1 VRRPEPGSVLDRATL
16 NRTLL
21 ARQGLLARSRSS
33 VPEAIE
39 RLVGM
44 QAQVPRDPH
53 IGLWARLEGFE
64 PAALDAMLLQRQ
76 AVRMTL
82 MRSTLHLVTSRDAWR
97 LRAATQHVTERGFGS
112 SPFRRRVGHLD
123 LDAVRGAGT
132 ALVEA
137 RPMSTAE
144 LGRALAAQWPG
155 EDPEAMA
162 YAVRYLV
169 PLVQVTPRGLFRAS
183 TAPRFTTLRSWLA
196 AADDPAGRHDGGDN
210 DPEQAVDEAVERYL
224 RAFGPATTSDVR
236 TWSGIRSVREAV
248 DRLRPRLVA
257 YRDEAGRELLDVAG
271 GEFADPAQTAPV
283 RLLGEFDNV
292 FLGHADRTRIT
303 GELAWGAAWARRGA
317 LFVDGYLAG
326 AWRCP
331 IADDPTRLELE
342 AMRPL
347 DDRQRRDVVR
357 EAEALIGLI
366 AGSAVTTEVAWGD
379 R

>member
-1 VRRPEPGSVLDRATL
+1 MLEH
-16 NRTLL
+16 
-21 ARQGLLARSRSS
+21 
-33 VPEAIE
+33 
-39 RLVGM
+39 LVGM

-64 PAALDAMLLQRQ
+64 PAALDAVLLERQ

-82 MRSTLHLVTSRDAWR
+82 MRSTLHLVTSRDAWL

-123 LDAVRGAGT
+123 LDAVREAGI

-144 LGRALAAQWPG
+144 LGRELAMQWPG

-183 TAPRFTTLRSWLA
+183 AAPRITTLASWLA
-196 AADDPAGRHDGGDN
+196 TAPDPAERQAAEEVDAD
-210 DPEQAVDEAVERYL
+210 EAVDDAVERYL
-224 RAFGPATTSDVR
+224 RAFGPATTSDIR
-236 TWSGIRSVREAV
+236 AWSGMRSMREAV
-248 DRLRPRLVA
+248 ERLRPRLVA
-257 YRDEAGRELLDVAG
+257 YRDQAGRELLDVAD
-271 GEFADPAQTAPV
+271 GEFADAAQPAPV
-283 RLLGEFDNV
+283 RLLGEYDNV

-303 GELAWGAAWARRGA
+303 GDLPWGAAWTRRGA
-317 LFVDGYLAG
+317 FFVEGSLAG

-331 IADDPTRLELE
+331 VAGDPTRLELE

-347 DDRQRRDVVR
+347 DDRERNDVVR
-357 EAEALIGLI
+357 EAEALVRLI
-366 AGSAVTTEVAWGD
+366 ADPAATPEVVWAGH
-379 R
+379 